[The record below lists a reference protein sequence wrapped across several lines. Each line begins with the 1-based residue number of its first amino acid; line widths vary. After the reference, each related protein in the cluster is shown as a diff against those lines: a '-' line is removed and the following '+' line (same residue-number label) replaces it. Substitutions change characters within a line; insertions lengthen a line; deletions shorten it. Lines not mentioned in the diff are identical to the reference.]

1 MSDYRSIAALMLKD
15 SDYGRLIASSDTI
28 QTVQDALRFCDALEE
43 VGKVWKEG
51 LDAFNLQSHDECAA
65 EANGAIIVYRM
76 CILDLSTDGEWV
88 EPQVPREEVAEH
100 LIALQEAFKPMSLS
114 YSQTPMLAQWY
125 SSIPSKAAFVYNR
138 LRGPF
143 SCA

>member
-15 SDYGRLIASSDTI
+15 SDHGRLIASSDNI
-28 QTVQDALRFCDALEE
+28 QTVQDALLFCDALEQ
-43 VGKVWKEG
+43 VVKVWKEG
-51 LDAFNLQSHDECAA
+51 LDAFGLHTHDDCAA
-65 EANGAIIVYRM
+65 EANGAIILYRM
-76 CILDLSTDGEWV
+76 CILDLSTEGEWAQ
-88 EPQVPREEVAEH
+88 PNVPREEVAEH

-125 SSIPSKAAFVYNR
+125 SAIPPKAAFVYNR